1 MSKKIFINFDPIQ
14 RGILII
20 AMRKDVAFL
29 RRLGLMDYSLL
40 LCVERSNPEN
50 KNKLSVT
57 SLNSKSLAKKHRFIT
72 DKYIYH
78 VAIIDYLQEWNLSKK
93 GERFIKTTFL
103 MKDKVGLS
111 AIEPNQYS

>member
-1 MSKKIFINFDPIQ
+1 MLINFDPIQ

-40 LCVERSNPEN
+40 LCIEKCDSVSN
-50 KNKLSVT
+50 KKLSLV
-57 SLNSKSLAKKHRFIT
+57 SANSKSLAKKHRFIT
-72 DKYIYH
+72 DKFIYH

>member
-1 MSKKIFINFDPIQ
+1 MFINFDPIQ

-50 KNKLSVT
+50 KKKLSVT
-57 SLNSKSLAKKHRFIT
+57 SINSKSLAKKHQFIT